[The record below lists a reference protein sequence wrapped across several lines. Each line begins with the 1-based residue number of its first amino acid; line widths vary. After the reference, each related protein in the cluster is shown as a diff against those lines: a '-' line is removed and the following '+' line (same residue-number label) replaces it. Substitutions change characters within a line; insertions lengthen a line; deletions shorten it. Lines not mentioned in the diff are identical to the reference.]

1 MRWRPEIVAN
11 SFQRGHGVDSQGPV
25 YTGIGAVAHAE
36 ENAQQRE
43 GKTAGGDDE
52 GERGQGHTDGRYAND
67 GGAPDA
73 IRVDTEC
80 ERAEDGSYQC
90 QDCYT
95 CRCLYKVGHVCD
107 VGKVVLDEGHE

>member
-1 MRWRPEIVAN
+1 MRWRPEIFADI
-11 SFQRGHGVDSQGPV
+11 FQRGHGVDSQGPV

-36 ENAQQRE
+36 ENAQRPE
-43 GKTAGGDDE
+43 RKTAGGDDE
-52 GERGQGHTDGRYAND
+52 GERGQGHTDGRYADD

-80 ERAEDGSYQC
+80 ERPEAGSYQG

-95 CRCLYKVGHVCD
+95 CRCLNKFVHVRD
-107 VGKVVLDEGHE
+107 V